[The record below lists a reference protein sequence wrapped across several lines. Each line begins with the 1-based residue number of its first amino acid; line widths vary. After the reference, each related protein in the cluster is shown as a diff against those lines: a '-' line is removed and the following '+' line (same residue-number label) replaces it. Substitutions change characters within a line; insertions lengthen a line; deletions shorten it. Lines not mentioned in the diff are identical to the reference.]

1 MSRVTSVELDKE
13 DVDYIEALMNEGRVR
28 SLKEF
33 VERCVRFG
41 RRYTLDRWQPGV
53 FNVGPVRMVFIPKR
67 GFDLLVERVPPDD
80 YEDVGREIGEIT
92 RSIALFQSHIDT
104 TKEWE
109 QAFQM
114 MSDSGLGQFFMNG
127 KDFIQVLAPALP
139 SEVMKA
145 YIETVLGAKLEA
157 IRMKIDVQL
166 FKVVPPS

>member
-41 RRYTLDRWQPGV
+41 RRYTLDRWQPGI

-67 GFDLLVERVPPDD
+67 GFDLLVERIPPDD
-80 YEDVGREIGEIT
+80 YEDVGREVAEIT

-104 TKEWE
+104 AKQWE
-109 QAFQM
+109 LALQI

-127 KDFIQVLAPALP
+127 KEFIQVLAPAMP
-139 SEVMKA
+139 SEMMRA

-166 FKVVPPS
+166 FRIIPAS